1 MLFWP
6 FAVQSV
12 ETITAE
18 MFEAGGSGVL
28 CARRRA
34 GRVRLGDCG
43 AILKPGSG
51 VFLSSEQPTELAIG
65 SGEEPL
71 FWIRIK
77 INHVDL
83 RHMLSGVVFSFPYKD
98 AFLDF
103 AARAAAGDQAAAGML
118 EQMVNFYLTEGAL
131 ERMPGSKPSGGMAH
145 AEDELAPPDFKNRYE
160 QLYLFLDQHMQYDF
174 SVAELAAAADCSE
187 RQLNA
192 ILHRYSACTA
202 SEFVNRQRMERAKLL
217 LTTSDLTITA
227 IPAAVGIK
235 SIHYFS
241 RMFKKFFGVSP
252 REFRSSAMEDGSK

>member
-12 ETITAE
+12 ETISAE
-18 MFEAGGSGVL
+18 MFEASGSGVL

-34 GRVRLGDCG
+34 GRVRLGDCDV
-43 AILKPGSG
+43 ILDPGNG
-51 VFLSSEQPTELAIG
+51 LFLYSEQPTELEMEH
-65 SGEEPL
+65 GEAPL

-103 AARAAAGDQAAAGML
+103 AARAAAGDAAAVAVL
-118 EQMVNFYLTEGAL
+118 EQMVNLHLTEGAL
-131 ERMPGSKPSGGMAH
+131 ERTSGRKPSGGMAH
-145 AEDELAPPDFKNRYE
+145 AEDGLAPPDFKSRYE

-174 SVAELAAAADCSE
+174 SIAELAAAADCSE

-217 LTTSDLTITA
+217 LTTSELTITE
-227 IPAAVGIK
+227 IAAVVGIK

-241 RMFKKFFGVSP
+241 RIFKKFFGVSP
-252 REFRSSAMEDGSK
+252 REFRSSAMKDGSK